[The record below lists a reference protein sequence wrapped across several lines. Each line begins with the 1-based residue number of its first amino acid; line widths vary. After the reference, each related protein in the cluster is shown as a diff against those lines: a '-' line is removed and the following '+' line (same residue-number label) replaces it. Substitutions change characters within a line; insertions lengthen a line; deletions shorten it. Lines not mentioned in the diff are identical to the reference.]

1 MRYNIQYSVLN
12 IQYSIFNMRYNIQY
26 SVLSAV
32 MRDVK
37 EVDDAFLNLYISSPF
52 QGHNV
57 SCALTKREYKHV
69 QNLKK

>member
-1 MRYNIQYSVLN
+1 MNYVVSKMGADRYE
-12 IQYSIFNMRYNIQY
+12 IQYSIY

-57 SCALTKREYKHV
+57 SYALTKREYKHV

>member
-1 MRYNIQYSVLN
+1 MKMGVDRYE
-12 IQYSIFNMRYNIQY
+12 IQYSIY

>member
-1 MRYNIQYSVLN
+1 MKMKMKMGVDRYE
-12 IQYSIFNMRYNIQY
+12 IQYSIY

-57 SCALTKREYKHV
+57 SYALTKREYKHV